1 MPNYG
6 THATCYPAMQEHHA
20 AGDKPVFPLDR
31 VPLFSLVRSLH
42 RFGLMT
48 ILTAKKVIIIIKNAS
63 DTTRRIPAR
72 SSAIMMV
79 RLLSS

>member
-48 ILTAKKVIIIIKNAS
+48 ILTAKKVIIIIK
-63 DTTRRIPAR
+63 TPVTQREEFLRGAR
-72 SSAIMMV
+72 QS
-79 RLLSS
+79 